1 MLSLFIDLCP
11 EFSSQLSWLQSIS
24 SHTAGEV
31 QLTQQ
36 DCPAELL
43 YTQTQDGVEPK
54 QTTLILRQSTGSMAV
69 SKTERN
75 RTMTIKDKY
84 ALLSAPLTSV
94 GKQRNF
100 ETIYDEAIENLE
112 NDPLQSSVIV
122 RKIDQEGYVAFVNY
136 ELNFID

>member
-1 MLSLFIDLCP
+1 
-11 EFSSQLSWLQSIS
+11 
-24 SHTAGEV
+24 
-31 QLTQQ
+31 
-36 DCPAELL
+36 
-43 YTQTQDGVEPK
+43 
-54 QTTLILRQSTGSMAV
+54 MAV